1 MITVIAMITVT
12 TIIVTTITT
21 EEPAVSRRDR
31 GELPLHLFR
40 LASQSLPV
48 GGFSYS
54 RGLETAI
61 ERGWVTDERGAQAW
75 ILGTLEHV
83 YATLDGALFLR
94 MATAL
99 VNDDRDAFVRG
110 DLWLKA
116 ARESREL
123 QLEDRHM
130 GAALQRL
137 LRDLAVPCAVPYAD
151 RNLSYPAAFAL
162 AAHHWNIPSL
172 QALTGLMWSM
182 VEGQVG
188 AALRLVPLGQ
198 TSGQRIMIEAV
209 DVIDRSVTTASKIDD
224 DDIGNTAVAMAMAS
238 AWHEVKYS
246 RIFRS

>member
-1 MITVIAMITVT
+1 
-12 TIIVTTITT
+12 
-21 EEPAVSRRDR
+21 VSLNER
-31 GELPLHLFR
+31 GGLSLHLFR

-61 ERGWVTDERGAQAW
+61 ERGWVTNERSAQEW
-75 ILGTLEHV
+75 IFGMLEHV
-83 YATLDGALFLR
+83 YAALDGALFLR

-99 VNDDRDAFVRG
+99 ANSDQDAFIRS
-110 DLWLKA
+110 DAWLKA

-123 QLEDRHM
+123 QLEDRRM

-162 AAHHWNIPSL
+162 AAHHWTIPSGH
-172 QALTGLMWSM
+172 ALTGLMWSM

-198 TSGQRIMIEAV
+198 TSGQRIMIDAV
-209 DVIDRSVTTASKIDD
+209 KVIDRSAAMAAQIDD
-224 DDIGNTAVAMAMAS
+224 NEIGNTAVAMAMAS

>member
-1 MITVIAMITVT
+1 MCRVT
-12 TIIVTTITT
+12 S
-21 EEPAVSRRDR
+21 A

-61 ERGWVTDERGAQAW
+61 ERGWVKDEPSGQDW

-83 YATLDGALFLR
+83 YATLDGALFMR
-94 MATAL
+94 MMAAL
-99 VNDDRDAFVRG
+99 ESGDHDAFARSDV
-110 DLWLKA
+110 WLKA
-116 ARESREL
+116 SRESQEL
-123 QLEDRHM
+123 QLEDRRM

-137 LRDLAVPCAVPYAD
+137 LRDLAVPCAQPYAD

-162 AAHHWNIPSL
+162 AAHHWTIPPR

-182 VEGQVG
+182 IEGQVS

-198 TSGQRIMIEAV
+198 TSGQRILINAV
-209 DVIDRSVTTASKIDD
+209 EVIDRSVAMAAQIDD
-224 DDIGNTAVAMAMAS
+224 GEIGNTAVAMTMAS